1 MQTVCI
7 YSCFIYIFVFV
18 SVVYVVCVVYVV
30 YVMYVMYVCMYLYM
44 HNIMMLIF
52 SVFSAKR

>member
-18 SVVYVVCVVYVV
+18 SVVYVVYVV
-30 YVMYVMYVCMYLYM
+30 YVMYVMYVCMHLYM